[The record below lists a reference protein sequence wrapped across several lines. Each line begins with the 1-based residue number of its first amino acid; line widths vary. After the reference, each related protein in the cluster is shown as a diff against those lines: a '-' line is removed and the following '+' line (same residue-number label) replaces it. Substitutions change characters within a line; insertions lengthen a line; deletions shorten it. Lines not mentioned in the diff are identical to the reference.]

1 MAARGRGGAG
11 RGMGEPAGFGDF
23 FGGAAPRPFLRR
35 SGPEGSLWARDP
47 AGRVDAPLVNAPLL
61 AWAAR
66 APLGRG
72 GFGAARSGGI
82 VEGGSR
88 GLLAGGRPGKR
99 PPSSYFIFLAEAR
112 ETILRERPS
121 LKGSA
126 AGVAREAAARWKAL
140 SAEERAEYTQRAAE
154 GRAAHKAREEA
165 FRATVRAT
173 KRRAADAE
181 LEGLEAVA
189 ATGKR
194 SRALPP
200 KKRQKKVAKKAPA
213 RKQAPGPAT
222 PERAPKGKA
231 QAPKKTAKVG
241 RVAGQ
246 KQKQKQ
252 KQKNKPAPKPAARR
266 SSRRG
271 SAK

>member
-1 MAARGRGGAG
+1 M
-11 RGMGEPAGFGDF
+11 
-23 FGGAAPRPFLRR
+23 
-35 SGPEGSLWARDP
+35 
-47 AGRVDAPLVNAPLL
+47 
-61 AWAAR
+61 
-66 APLGRG
+66 
-72 GFGAARSGGI
+72 
-82 VEGGSR
+82 EGGSR
-88 GLLAGGRPGKR
+88 SLLAGGRPGKR
-99 PPSSYFIFLAEAR
+99 PPSSYFIYLAEVR
-112 ETILRERPS
+112 EAILRERPS

-165 FRATVRAT
+165 YRATVMAS

-181 LEGLEAVA
+181 LEGLEAAA
-189 ATGKR
+189 ATGKG

-200 KKRQKKVAKKAPA
+200 KKRQKKVATKKAPA

-222 PERAPKGKA
+222 PERVLKGKA
-231 QAPKKTAKVG
+231 RQAPKKAAKAG

-252 KQKNKPAPKPAARR
+252 QKNKPASKVNGARAAAADSGRTGKAPAARR